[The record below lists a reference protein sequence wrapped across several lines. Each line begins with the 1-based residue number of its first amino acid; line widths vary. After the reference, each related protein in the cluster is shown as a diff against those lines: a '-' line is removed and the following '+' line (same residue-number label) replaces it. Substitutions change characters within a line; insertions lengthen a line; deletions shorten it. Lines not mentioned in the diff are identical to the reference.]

1 MEDRYEMKT
10 KVWAHRG
17 ASAYAPEN
25 TLEAFLLAAEQGA
38 DGVELDVQLTK
49 DGEMVVVHDEEID
62 RVSDGSGFVKDYTL
76 AELKTLN
83 FNKTHPEYQDVKIPT
98 LREVYEALKP
108 TGMTINVELKTGIFW
123 YKDLEKKVLEL
134 TKEMEME
141 DRVIYSS
148 FNHYSIAKILELDPK
163 ASTGILY
170 ADVIYDVVNYAKKIG
185 TEALHPATFHVQ
197 MADFL
202 QQYVESDLAV
212 HGWTVNDKAE
222 IERLMEAG
230 VDCIK
235 IEGRA
240 KSAYYAAIVTGAYRH
255 CIDAVAAGQPI
266 DPIWRDEVEHVS
278 HRIYSTGF
286 YYGFPGQYTENSRYI
301 REWQVCAIVES
312 CDENGLA
319 LCSLRNKFTEGDE
332 LECVGPDLRPFPITA
347 GSMTDM
353 EGTPLPQPRTPQMQ
367 FYLPLPCQV
376 PPYTIL
382 RRSVDLSPK

>member
-1 MEDRYEMKT
+1 MKT

-76 AELKTLN
+76 AELKILN

-108 TGMTINVELKTGIFW
+108 TGMTINVELKTGVFW

-148 FNHYSIAKILELDPK
+148 FNHYSIQQMKKIVPE
-163 ASTGILY
+163 AETAYLY
-170 ADVIYDVVNYAKKIG
+170 SDVILNVAEYAKNTKVDG
-185 TEALHPATFHVQ
+185 LHPAVYHVK

-202 QQYVESDLAV
+202 KEYLDSNLNVRV
-212 HGWTVNDKAE
+212 WTVNEKADMKWL
-222 IERLMEAG
+222 IDAG
-230 VDCIK
+230 VTAIITNYPDMAVQIK
-235 IEGRA
+235 KEA
-240 KSAYYAAIVTGAYRH
+240 EA
-255 CIDAVAAGQPI
+255 
-266 DPIWRDEVEHVS
+266 
-278 HRIYSTGF
+278 
-286 YYGFPGQYTENSRYI
+286 
-301 REWQVCAIVES
+301 
-312 CDENGLA
+312 
-319 LCSLRNKFTEGDE
+319 
-332 LECVGPDLRPFPITA
+332 
-347 GSMTDM
+347 
-353 EGTPLPQPRTPQMQ
+353 
-367 FYLPLPCQV
+367 
-376 PPYTIL
+376 
-382 RRSVDLSPK
+382 

>member
-1 MEDRYEMKT
+1 MKT

-76 AELKTLN
+76 AELKILN

-170 ADVIYDVVNYAKKIG
+170 ADIIYDVMNYAKKIG
-185 TEALHPATFHVQ
+185 TGALHPATFHVQ

-212 HGWTVNDKAE
+212 HVWTVNDKAE

-230 VDCIK
+230 VD
-235 IEGRA
+235 
-240 KSAYYAAIVTGAYRH
+240 
-255 CIDAVAAGQPI
+255 AVITNYPDVA
-266 DPIWRDEVEHVS
+266 VS
-278 HRIYSTGF
+278 
-286 YYGFPGQYTENSRYI
+286 
-301 REWQVCAIVES
+301 C
-312 CDENGLA
+312 
-319 LCSLRNKFTEGDE
+319 RNTK
-332 LECVGPDLRPFPITA
+332 
-347 GSMTDM
+347 
-353 EGTPLPQPRTPQMQ
+353 
-367 FYLPLPCQV
+367 
-376 PPYTIL
+376 
-382 RRSVDLSPK
+382 

>member
-1 MEDRYEMKT
+1 MTIVIPGMVTLSLLSLFYCSMLPETGRKARMQAFERQYI
-10 KVWAHRG
+10 AHRG
-17 ASAYAPEN
+17 FHDNRGECPEN
-25 TLEAFLLAAEQGA
+25 SLPAFERAIQMGY
-38 DGVELDVQLTK
+38 GIELDVQLTK

-76 AELKTLN
+76 AELKNLN
-83 FNKTHPEYQDVKIPT
+83 FNKTHLEYQNVKIPT

-170 ADVIYDVVNYAKKIG
+170 ADIIYDVVNYAKKIG
-185 TEALHPATFHVQ
+185 TGALHPATFHVQ

-212 HGWTVNDKAE
+212 HVWTVNDKAE

-230 VDCIK
+230 VDAVITNYPDVAVSC
-235 IEGRA
+235 RNA
-240 KSAYYAAIVTGAYRH
+240 K
-255 CIDAVAAGQPI
+255 
-266 DPIWRDEVEHVS
+266 
-278 HRIYSTGF
+278 
-286 YYGFPGQYTENSRYI
+286 
-301 REWQVCAIVES
+301 
-312 CDENGLA
+312 
-319 LCSLRNKFTEGDE
+319 
-332 LECVGPDLRPFPITA
+332 
-347 GSMTDM
+347 
-353 EGTPLPQPRTPQMQ
+353 
-367 FYLPLPCQV
+367 
-376 PPYTIL
+376 
-382 RRSVDLSPK
+382 

>member
-76 AELKTLN
+76 AELKILN

-170 ADVIYDVVNYAKKIG
+170 ADIIYDVMNYAKKIG
-185 TEALHPATFHVQ
+185 TGALHPATFHVQ

-212 HGWTVNDKAE
+212 HVWTVNDKAE

-230 VDCIK
+230 VD
-235 IEGRA
+235 
-240 KSAYYAAIVTGAYRH
+240 
-255 CIDAVAAGQPI
+255 AVITNYPDVA
-266 DPIWRDEVEHVS
+266 VS
-278 HRIYSTGF
+278 
-286 YYGFPGQYTENSRYI
+286 
-301 REWQVCAIVES
+301 C
-312 CDENGLA
+312 
-319 LCSLRNKFTEGDE
+319 RNTK
-332 LECVGPDLRPFPITA
+332 
-347 GSMTDM
+347 
-353 EGTPLPQPRTPQMQ
+353 
-367 FYLPLPCQV
+367 
-376 PPYTIL
+376 
-382 RRSVDLSPK
+382 

>member
-1 MEDRYEMKT
+1 MKT

-76 AELKTLN
+76 AELKILN

-148 FNHYSIAKILELDPK
+148 FNHYSIQQMKKIVPE
-163 ASTGILY
+163 AETAYLY
-170 ADVIYDVVNYAKKIG
+170 SDVILNVAEYAKNTKVDG
-185 TEALHPATFHVQ
+185 LHPAVYHVK

-202 QQYVESDLAV
+202 KEYLSSNLNVRV
-212 HGWTVNDKAE
+212 WTVNEKADMKWL
-222 IERLMEAG
+222 IDAG
-230 VDCIK
+230 VTAIITNYPDMAVQIK
-235 IEGRA
+235 KEA
-240 KSAYYAAIVTGAYRH
+240 EA
-255 CIDAVAAGQPI
+255 
-266 DPIWRDEVEHVS
+266 
-278 HRIYSTGF
+278 
-286 YYGFPGQYTENSRYI
+286 
-301 REWQVCAIVES
+301 
-312 CDENGLA
+312 
-319 LCSLRNKFTEGDE
+319 
-332 LECVGPDLRPFPITA
+332 
-347 GSMTDM
+347 
-353 EGTPLPQPRTPQMQ
+353 
-367 FYLPLPCQV
+367 
-376 PPYTIL
+376 
-382 RRSVDLSPK
+382 